1 MATST
6 ISPKVAA
13 SGAAGAVVAL
23 AVWVLHLFG
32 VEVPTEIQ
40 AAALVV
46 LPTLAGYLTRD
57 RLRDLGAIIHRD
69 NTVTAVP
76 DLADSADR
84 KADAAL
90 YDPKHSADTTGD
102 GPSTEA

>member
-1 MATST
+1 MTTST

-13 SGAAGAVVAL
+13 GGAAGAVVAL
-23 AVWVLHLFG
+23 AVWILHLCG
-32 VEVPTEIQ
+32 VDVPDEIQ

-46 LPTLAGYLTRD
+46 LPILAGHLTRD
-57 RLRDLGAIIHRD
+57 RLRDLGAITHRD

-76 DLADSADR
+76 DLADSGDR

-102 GPSTEA
+102 GLSTEA